1 MADLF
6 QHVIIQFDNTA
17 FSFQLRYKLHGR
29 YQFSVPLPSDQ
40 GLRTAD
46 CLIFNVDL
54 RLVIHLKFSFFQRRH
69 EVCNNALVLHHD
81 FLDVVGKF
89 HGNTRTL

>member
-17 FSFQLRYKLHGR
+17 FPFQLGNKLHGG

-40 GLRTAD
+40 GLRAAD
-46 CLIFNVDL
+46 CLILNVDL
-54 RLVIHLKFSFFQRRH
+54 RLIIHLKFSFFQRRH
-69 EVCNNALVLHHD
+69 KVCDNALVLHHGL
-81 FLDVVGKF
+81 LDVVGKF